1 MVPQSSCFL
10 LTAICCLLSF
20 LFWLCWVFVTV
31 CGHSPCSSL
40 AFGLSC
46 PVACEILSPDQG
58 LTLCPLHWKHGDL
71 TPGAP
76 QKSLNLTF

>member
-20 LFWLCWVFVTV
+20 LWLCWVFVTV
-31 CGHSPCSSL
+31 CGLSPYNSL

-58 LTLCPLHWKHGDL
+58 LTLCPLHWKHGEL

-76 QKSLNLTF
+76 EKSLNLIS